1 MSTASSIPPF
11 EPTGP
16 PPDEAALLA
25 YFEGRLPAAEAHLV
39 EQWLA
44 TETPEA
50 DALEGLQLLPPA
62 QVRQLSGRVNA
73 AVRRVGKT
81 DRSGRKKQPLSQGW
95 SILFAILI
103 LVILVVAA
111 FFVVAYLKRPVG

>member
-1 MSTASSIPPF
+1 VSSAPPLPPF

-25 YFEGRLPAAEAHLV
+25 YFEGRLSVEEAHRI

-50 DALEGLQLLPPA
+50 DALEGLQMLPPV
-62 QVRQLSGRVNA
+62 QVRQLSDRVNA
-73 AVRRVGKT
+73 AVKRAGKT
-81 DRSGRKKQPLSQGW
+81 DRRGRKRQPLSQGW
-95 SILFAILI
+95 SILFAVAVLII
-103 LVILVVAA
+103 LVLVTL
-111 FFVVAYLKRPVG
+111 FVIAYLKRAGG